1 MHLSW
6 PLKEK
11 LKQRLAAEQGA
22 SVHAPGSRPGFA
34 LAFPNTYHVGMS
46 NLGFHIIYRQINA
59 GGLAA
64 CERAF
69 LPDKKDLAEHL
80 RTNTPLM
87 TLETQRPLYEF
98 PLIGFAVSFEMDYFN
113 LIAMLDLGKIPLLA
127 ADRGD
132 QDPIV
137 IAGGPCATF
146 NPEPLAPFIDAFVIG
161 EGEQVVGEILAAWQ
175 RGREEGHDRE
185 KLLLAL
191 AAIPGVYVP
200 RFYADEYNPDGT
212 LAALR
217 PEVGVPAVIGRRWVR
232 DLDAYPGETAVV
244 TADTEFGD
252 MYLIEIARGCGRH
265 CRFCMAGY
273 CFRRPRVRSLAGLQ
287 AAILQAQNCRDKIG
301 LVGAAVSDYPDIDA
315 LVAFLRAHDLKFSVA
330 SLRADSLTPTL
341 ARALAAS
348 GHKTITLAPEAASDR
363 LRRVINKGID
373 AADLER
379 AIALAAAA
387 GIPHVRLYIMV
398 GLPSEDDGD
407 IAAIADLARATR
419 RHMAAHG
426 SGGRLTLSINPFI
439 PKPFT
444 PFQWL
449 PMAPRDTVEARLA
462 ALRAAL
468 KGDKNLEILV
478 EPPKEAYLQGILS
491 RGDRRLGP
499 VLLDAHRRGG
509 PKHFVRALAA
519 AGLDPAFYLY
529 RQRPPGETLP
539 WQHLDM
545 GLAPGYL
552 YQELTRA
559 RGEKYTPSCR
569 PGCTRCG
576 VCRPGQE
583 QQGGQTP

>member
-1 MHLSW
+1 MSW

-11 LKQRLAAEQGA
+11 LRKQLAAEQGA
-22 SVHAPGSRPGFA
+22 EVHAPGSRPGFA

-46 NLGFHIIYRQINA
+46 NLGFHIIYREINA
-59 GGLAA
+59 SGLAA
-64 CERAF
+64 CERVF
-69 LPDKKDLAEHL
+69 LPGKKELAEHL

-113 LIAMLDLGKIPLLA
+113 LLAMLELGKIPLLA

-132 QDPIV
+132 ADPIV

-146 NPEPLAPFIDAFVIG
+146 NPEPLATFIDAFVIG
-161 EGEQVVGEILAAWQ
+161 EGEEVITEILAAWQ
-175 RGREEGHDRE
+175 RGREEGLTRKD
-185 KLLLAL
+185 LLLSL

-217 PEVGVPAVIGRRWVR
+217 PAAAVPAVIARRWVR
-232 DLDAYPGETAVV
+232 DLDARPGQTAIV

-273 CFRRPRVRSLAGLQ
+273 CFRRPRARSLASLED
-287 AAILQAQNCRDKIG
+287 AIGHAQKYRDKIG
-301 LVGAAVSDYPDIDA
+301 LVGAAVSDHPDIDA
-315 LVAFLRAHDLKFSVA
+315 LVALIRAQDLKFSVA
-330 SLRADSLTPTL
+330 SLRADSLTPAL
-341 ARALAAS
+341 AAALAAS
-348 GHKTITLAPEAASDR
+348 GHKTITLAPEAASER

-379 AIALAAAA
+379 AVALAAGA
-387 GIPHVRLYIMV
+387 GIPHIRLYIMV
-398 GLPSEDDGD
+398 GLPTENADD
-407 IAAIADLARATR
+407 IAAITELARATKG
-419 RHMAAHG
+419 HMAAHG
-426 SGGRLTLSINPFI
+426 KSGRLTLSINPFI

-449 PMAPRDTVEARLA
+449 PMAPQPLVEERLA
-462 ALRAAL
+462 AIRAAL
-468 KGDKNLEILV
+468 KADKNTEILV
-478 EPPKEAYLQGILS
+478 EPPREAYLQGGLS

-499 VLLDAHRRGG
+499 VLLEAYRRGG
-509 PKHFVRALAA
+509 PKHWSRALTA
-519 AGLDPAFYLY
+519 AGLDDAFYLY
-529 RQRPPGETLP
+529 RERPVDEILP

-545 GLAPGYL
+545 GLEPGYL
-552 YQELTRA
+552 QKELERA
-559 RGEKYTPSCR
+559 RGEIYTPPCR
-569 PGCTRCG
+569 PGCTLCG
-576 VCRPGQE
+576 VCRPGQGE
-583 QQGGQTP
+583 GGGQTP